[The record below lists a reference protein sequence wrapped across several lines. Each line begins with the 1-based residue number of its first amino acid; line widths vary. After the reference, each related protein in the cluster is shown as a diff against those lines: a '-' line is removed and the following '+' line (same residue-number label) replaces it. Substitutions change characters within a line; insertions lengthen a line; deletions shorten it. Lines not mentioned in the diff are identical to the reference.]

1 MMNQPHQRRT
11 LWRIGALTPAV
22 LAPIWIALNWAFDM
36 HTSISNVMA
45 CVLAPLLAVSAYTD
59 SRWRIIP
66 NFATYTAI
74 VWALAIN
81 GTASVV
87 SQSASPAVS
96 QQIQTQLGAIGI
108 GQSLLGMLACF
119 TIMLVFYNR
128 QGFGGGDLK
137 IAAALGALLGWQ
149 LGISILFWCAVSAA
163 AFGLFSIAR
172 QIGPITLLS
181 DLVQSLGHLAFR
193 AYFPPTHSRLAQT
206 MHTPI
211 PMGVFFVIGTTVSLM
226 GYTVL

>member
-1 MMNQPHQRRT
+1 MINRLYQRRT

-36 HTSISNVMA
+36 HTPVSNVMA
-45 CVLAPLLAVSAYTD
+45 CVLVPLLAVSAYTD

-66 NFATYTAI
+66 NFATYTA
-74 VWALAIN
+74 VAWALAIN
-81 GTASVV
+81 ATASVV
-87 SQSASPAVS
+87 SLCASPMAS
-96 QQIQTQLGAIGI
+96 QQIRSQLGAIGI
-108 GQSLLGMLACF
+108 GQSLLGLLACF

-149 LGISILFWCAVSAA
+149 LGISILFWCAVSAV
-163 AFGLFSIAR
+163 AFGLFSIVR
-172 QIGPITLLS
+172 QIGPITFLS
-181 DLVQSLGHLAFR
+181 DLLQSLGHLAFR
-193 AYFPPTHSRLAQT
+193 TYFPPSHSRLTRT

-211 PMGVFFVIGTTVSLM
+211 PMGTFFVIGTIVSLM